1 MLAGLPPAPP
11 GDSLHGVMVF
21 ALSLIRQP
29 LRKMYHKVN
38 LCSPR
43 LAAFSLNMKSLNS
56 SPRAKTHATAMLRQQ
71 THTAER

>member
-1 MLAGLPPAPP
+1 
-11 GDSLHGVMVF
+11 MVF

-43 LAAFSLNMKSLNS
+43 LAAFSLNMELLNFIS
-56 SPRAKTHATAMLRQQ
+56 RAKTHATSTQRQQ
-71 THTAER
+71 THTAERYAQAKKT

>member
-1 MLAGLPPAPP
+1 
-11 GDSLHGVMVF
+11 MVF

-29 LRKMYHKVN
+29 LRKMYHKIN
-38 LCSPR
+38 PCSPL

-56 SPRAKTHATAMLRQQ
+56 SSRAKTHATAMQRQQ